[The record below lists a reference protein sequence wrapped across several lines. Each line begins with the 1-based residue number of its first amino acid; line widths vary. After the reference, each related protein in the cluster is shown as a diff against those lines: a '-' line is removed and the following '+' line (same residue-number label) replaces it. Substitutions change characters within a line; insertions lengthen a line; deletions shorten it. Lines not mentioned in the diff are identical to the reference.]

1 MWYVAVCSAQQI
13 SVVYFP
19 RGHWAEVLSVS
30 VGCEANACVYTVY
43 VCVYIYI
50 YIHIYIIYICRNGH
64 TNVQVDSVQAWCNY
78 QERYVK
84 ISFVKCMLI
93 NLISAVCVSFSFR
106 YWENSLVEL
115 LIIEAIANCLDVGL
129 RVGRLPGPKS
139 PTEKSSELSKSW
151 EYPNSWMVMENPQ

>member
-13 SVVYFP
+13 SVAYFP

-43 VCVYIYI
+43 VCVYIYIYI

-129 RVGRLPGPKS
+129 GPSRSTPRAKIS
-139 PTEKSSELSKSW
+139 NWKIIWTEQ
-151 EYPNSWMVMENPQ
+151 VMGIPQ